1 MNMEQNMKKRV
12 LITGGSRGIGASCVE
27 LFSSL
32 GHNVA
37 FVYKSNADKAKECEK
52 KTGAFPI
59 CADLSTSDGVRYAID
74 KAIEIL
80 GGIDI
85 LVNNAGVSIIG
96 LVNDMS
102 DSEWYHILNSNLSS
116 AFLMSREASK
126 YMISQHSGCIVNIG
140 SVWGRC
146 GASCEVA
153 YSSTKAAM
161 RGLTL
166 SLAKELGPS
175 GIRVNCVEPGVIL
188 TDMNASHTEE
198 TMKELCEETPLMR
211 LGTPDDV
218 ARAVHFLT
226 SDDASFITAQ
236 ILGVDGGF
244 GI

>member
-1 MNMEQNMKKRV
+1 MKKRV
-12 LITGGSRGIGASCVE
+12 LITGGSRGIGASCVK
-27 LFSSL
+27 LFASC

-37 FVYKSNADKAKECEK
+37 FVYKNSADKAAECEK
-52 KTGAFPI
+52 QTGAVGI
-59 CADLSTSDGVRYAID
+59 CADLSTPDGVRYAID
-74 KAIEIL
+74 KTIEIL

-85 LVNNAGVSIIG
+85 LVNNAGISMIG
-96 LVNDMS
+96 LVNDMR
-102 DSEWYHILNSNLSS
+102 DDEWYHILNSNLSS
-116 AFLMSREASK
+116 AFFMSREASR
-126 YMISQHSGCIVNIG
+126 YMISQHNGCVVNIG

-153 YSSTKAAM
+153 YSSTKAAL

-188 TDMNASHTEE
+188 TDMNASHSEE
-198 TMKELCEETPLMR
+198 TMRELTDETPLMR
-211 LGTPDDV
+211 IGTPEDV
-218 ARAVHFLT
+218 AKAVLFLC